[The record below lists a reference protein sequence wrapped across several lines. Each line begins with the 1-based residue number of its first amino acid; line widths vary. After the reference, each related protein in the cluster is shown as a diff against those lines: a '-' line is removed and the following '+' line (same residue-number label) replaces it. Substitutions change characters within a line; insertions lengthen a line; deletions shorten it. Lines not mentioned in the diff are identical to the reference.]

1 LVLKIS
7 DGGVKKMN
15 DLIRFHDNDQIIEQ
29 NIAGFES
36 QSEPYAENTSNII
49 QGVLRRWPIV
59 FLVFIVICVVGIP
72 VIWFLVEPL
81 YTVTG
86 AIKVEPIIE
95 NILTGE
101 TETGGISNYQN
112 FMNTQAILIA
122 SNRIVQRVATNL
134 ADKNLSFFRGE
145 PANPVMKIKKKIVNT
160 RKSSDPAV
168 ILKQAIADDIIT
180 VAPAN
185 RTELITI
192 NMKSMEPEEARQIVD
207 AFINAY
213 MAVEVTSKQ
222 QKQINDLEFLESEQ
236 KKWRLEMEDKK
247 RKIYDEALKYGTTTP
262 VDQKE
267 YILQSQRIPL
277 LYAELA
283 RLESRKINLKTQV
296 ELLKNFPQQGIE
308 PEEMIRIRNE
318 HVNSDPAVQEL
329 TRTIIQ
335 LERDLIMAQQNLSVD
350 NPVLQQKQELIDAFQ
365 LRLKNERERA
375 EKDFNLI
382 ASKEAINASI
392 VKLKAAEAELMQT
405 EEHAKNLREL
415 LEKEDNEMLTV
426 GRTQLGIEDLQFEF
440 ERAKEMYDKFSR
452 RIMELEMERK
462 RPARIDVAYQAEIGP
477 IIDKRA
483 KYITALL
490 FGALACGMMV
500 AFLVNK
506 WDLRL
511 QTPEDVSKQIGLP
524 IIGTT
529 TSSHNIKPYLLPEQ
543 IAGDYQTIRTNLGLI
558 NEEGIPR
565 KLVVTSPGM
574 REGKTT
580 FSINLATSMSRSG
593 KKVLLIDGDLR
604 KPDIA
609 QMLGVPS
616 DSGCGLQDV
625 LLGEEFENAVYTV
638 SATGLDVLIADSQS
652 RINGYELLASPGT
665 RQCVDMIS
673 QYYDHVIIDTT
684 PILAFPDALIWATL
698 GDAVILVSYA
708 GHTTTP
714 DLKEAKERLTRI
726 NVKVLGTVLSN
737 VPSEYSYFRSDLNRY
752 AQSAK
757 SKEGI
762 RRRKRKPIV
771 DMQSVEDNPGDPTA
785 PESDQQVED

>member
-1 LVLKIS
+1 
-7 DGGVKKMN
+7 MN
-15 DLIRFHDNDQIIEQ
+15 DLMKFHDSDQLIEQ
-29 NIAGFES
+29 NVAGFES
-36 QSEPYAENTSNII
+36 QPEPYPADTSNII

-59 FLVFIVICVVGIP
+59 FLVFIVICTIGIP
-72 VIWFLVEPL
+72 AIWFLVEPL

-101 TETGGISNYQN
+101 ADSGGITNYQN
-112 FMNTQAILIA
+112 FMNTQAILIT
-122 SNRIVQRVATNL
+122 SNKIVQRVATNL
-134 ADKNLSFFRGE
+134 ADKNLLFFKGE
-145 PANPVMKIKKKIVNT
+145 PTNPVMKIKQKIINT
-160 RKSSDPAV
+160 SKSSDPAV
-168 ILKQAIADDIIT
+168 ILKQAIADGIIT

-192 NMKSMEPEEARQIVD
+192 TMESSEPEEATQIVD
-207 AFINAY
+207 AFISAY
-213 MAVEVTSKQ
+213 MAVEVTSKN
-222 QKQINDLEFLESEQ
+222 QKQNSDLAFLESEQ
-236 KKWRLEMEDKK
+236 NRWRLEMDDKK

-267 YILQSQRIPL
+267 FILQSQRIPL

-283 RLESRKINLKTQV
+283 RLESRKISLKTQV
-296 ELLKNFPQQGIE
+296 ELLKDFPQQGIE
-308 PEEMIRIRNE
+308 PEEMLRIRNQ
-318 HVNSDPAVQEL
+318 HVNTDPAVQEL

-350 NPVLQQKQELIDAFQ
+350 NPALRQKQELIDAFK
-365 LRLKNERERA
+365 LRLENERKRA
-375 EKDFNLI
+375 EKDFDVM
-382 ASKEAINASI
+382 ASKESANASI
-392 VKLKAAEAELMQT
+392 VKLEAAKAELKQT
-405 EEHAKNLREL
+405 EEHEKALREM
-415 LEKEDNEMLTV
+415 LEEEDNEMLTA
-426 GRTQLGIEDLQFEF
+426 GRTQLGIQDLEFEF
-440 ERAKEMYDKFSR
+440 ERAKEMYDKFTR
-452 RIMELEMERK
+452 RITELEMEQK
-462 RPARIDVAYQAEIGP
+462 RPARIDIAYEAEIGP

-483 KYITALL
+483 KFITALL
-490 FGALACGMMV
+490 FGAMAGGMLV

-511 QTPEDVSKQIGLP
+511 QTPDDVSKQIGLP

-558 NEEGIPR
+558 GEEGIPR

-580 FSINLATSMSRSG
+580 FAVNLATSMSRSG

-604 KPDIA
+604 KPDVA
-609 QMLGVPS
+609 RMLGIPVS
-616 DSGCGLQDV
+616 SGGGLQDV
-625 LLGEEFENAVYTV
+625 LLGEEFENAIYTV
-638 SATGLDVLIADSQS
+638 PATGLDVLVADSQS

-665 RQCVDMIS
+665 RQCIDMIS

-714 DLKEAKERLTRI
+714 DLKQAKERLTRI

-757 SKEGI
+757 SRGGI
-762 RRRKRKPIV
+762 RRRRKKPVI
-771 DMQSVEDNPGDPTA
+771 DMQSVE
-785 PESDQQVED
+785 ESTDDSAKAELNQRFEE